1 MKAYL
6 NHFICVAILGIVS
19 VVYFY
24 PIIYGKSIQQS
35 DISQFLGMSKQIVDH
50 REEFNEEPYWL
61 DNAFLGM
68 PSFQVSAKYPF
79 DILYY
84 IWHENKSITI

>member
-1 MKAYL
+1 MKTYL

-24 PIIYGKSIQQS
+24 PIVSGKSIQQS

-50 REEFNEEPYWL
+50 RR
-61 DNAFLGM
+61 
-68 PSFQVSAKYPF
+68 V
-79 DILYY
+79 
-84 IWHENKSITI
+84 